1 MSGMMNAL
9 VWRGGPNLTLDRLPE
24 PEPGPGQVAFDV
36 VLAGICGSDLHPYRG
51 HAGPRVPPLVL
62 GHEAIG
68 TSPGRQGRFVV
79 FPLVGCRHCDACRR
93 GEVNLCET
101 RGLVGLDRP
110 GVFAER
116 VVVAEDAL
124 VPIPEGMD
132 DRVSVLTEPLATPV
146 SALRLAGAEPG
157 NRVLVFGGGP
167 IGVLT
172 VYACTKAGIAVEL
185 VEPVAG
191 RRDLATR
198 MGASRVYESAAD
210 IPGGSFDLAVDA
222 VGIEPTWQP
231 AIASVRIFEPNA
243 SLSSSGSRRWY
254 AVTAVRNSALFA
266 FDLAATGF
274 VCFVST
280 QAARVVR
287 RLLNRDDGSEGGMPW
302 RYPYPGPDGPP
313 RGHGPERRP
322 RQHRGR
328 TARPARRTPR

>member
-1 MSGMMNAL
+1 MPSARDVSTWASRNTIGSTLVICTREIIMSGMMNAL

-79 FPLVGCRHCDACRR
+79 FPLVGCRPLRR
-93 GEVNLCET
+93 RVGEARST
-101 RGLVGLDRP
+101 YARP
-110 GVFAER
+110 GGWWASTARGVFAER

-124 VPIPEGMD
+124 VPIPEGNGRPGVGA
-132 DRVSVLTEPLATPV
+132 DRTLWQHPV

-191 RRDLATR
+191 RRDA
-198 MGASRVYESAAD
+198 GDSD
-210 IPGGSFDLAVDA
+210 
-222 VGIEPTWQP
+222 
-231 AIASVRIFEPNA
+231 
-243 SLSSSGSRRWY
+243 
-254 AVTAVRNSALFA
+254 
-266 FDLAATGF
+266 
-274 VCFVST
+274 
-280 QAARVVR
+280 
-287 RLLNRDDGSEGGMPW
+287 
-302 RYPYPGPDGPP
+302 
-313 RGHGPERRP
+313 
-322 RQHRGR
+322 
-328 TARPARRTPR
+328 